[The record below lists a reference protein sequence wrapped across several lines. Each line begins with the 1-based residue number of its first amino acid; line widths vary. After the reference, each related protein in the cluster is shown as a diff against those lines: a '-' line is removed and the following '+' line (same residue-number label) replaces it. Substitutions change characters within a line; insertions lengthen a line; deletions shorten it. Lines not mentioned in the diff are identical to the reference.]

1 MGCKIETHLHTP
13 VISPCGV
20 LTPQELVEGYLQAGF
35 SAITVTDHF
44 HADAFRHAGIDPAG
58 EGAFQAFLEGYRQV
72 CRAAEG
78 TPLRVYYGAELR
90 FRGCGND
97 YLLYGFPE
105 ELLERPEEI
114 WAMGIVRFSELARE
128 AGALLI
134 QAHPYRAY
142 CLPVDPYLIDGV
154 EGVNRHDVH
163 ANHNDLAVAY
173 GRRYGLRITGGSDCH
188 LPEDVGRGGIE
199 ADWLPADSM
208 DLARLL
214 REGAYRILGDDSG
227 LNAGPV

>member
-1 MGCKIETHLHTP
+1 MGYKIETHLHTP

-20 LTPQELVEGYLQAGF
+20 LTPQELVEGYLKAGF
-35 SAITVTDHF
+35 SAITVTEHF

-58 EGAFQAFLEGYRQV
+58 EGTFQAFLEGYRQV

-97 YLLYGFPE
+97 YLLYGFPH
-105 ELLERPEEI
+105 ELLAKPEEV

-142 CLPVDPYLIDGV
+142 CLPVDPYLIDGG

-188 LPEDVGRGGIE
+188 HPADVGRGGIE
-199 ADWLPADSM
+199 AEWLPEDSM

-214 REGAYRILGDDSG
+214 RAGDYRILGDDSG

>member
-1 MGCKIETHLHTP
+1 MGYKIETHLHTP

-20 LTPQELVEGYLQAGF
+20 LTPQELVEGYLKAGF
-35 SAITVTDHF
+35 SAITVTEHF
-44 HADAFRHAGIDPAG
+44 HADAFHHAGIDPAG
-58 EGAFQAFLEGYRQV
+58 EGTFQAYLEGYRQV

-97 YLLYGFPE
+97 YLLYGFPH
-105 ELLERPEEI
+105 ELLAKPEEV

-163 ANHNDLAVAY
+163 ANRNDLAVAY

-188 LPEDVGRGGIE
+188 HPADVGRGGIE
-199 ADWLPADSM
+199 ADWLPEDSM

-214 REGAYRILGDDSG
+214 RAGDYRILGDDSG

>member
-1 MGCKIETHLHTP
+1 MGYKIETHLHTP

-20 LTPQELVEGYLQAGF
+20 LTPQELVEGYLKAGF
-35 SAITVTDHF
+35 SAITVTEHF

-58 EGAFQAFLEGYRQV
+58 EGTFQAFLEGYRQV

-78 TPLRVYYGAELR
+78 TSLRVYYGAELR

-97 YLLYGFPE
+97 YLLYGFPH
-105 ELLERPEEI
+105 ELLSKPEEV

-188 LPEDVGRGGIE
+188 HPADVGRGGIE
-199 ADWLPADSM
+199 ADWLPEDSM

-214 REGAYRILGDDSG
+214 RAGDYRILGDDSG

>member
-1 MGCKIETHLHTP
+1 MGYKIETHLHTP

-20 LTPQELVEGYLQAGF
+20 LTPQELVEGYLKAGF
-35 SAITVTDHF
+35 SAITVTEHF

-58 EGAFQAFLEGYRQV
+58 EGTFQAFLEGYRQV

-97 YLLYGFPE
+97 YLLYGFPH
-105 ELLERPEEI
+105 ELLAKPEEV

-163 ANHNDLAVAY
+163 ANRNDLAVAY

-188 LPEDVGRGGIE
+188 HPADVGRGGIE
-199 ADWLPADSM
+199 ADWLPEDSM

-214 REGAYRILGDDSG
+214 RAGDYRILGDDSG

>member
-1 MGCKIETHLHTP
+1 MGYKIETHLHTP

-20 LTPQELVEGYLQAGF
+20 LTPQELVEGYLAAGF

-44 HADAFRHAGIDPAG
+44 HADAFRHGGIDAEG
-58 EGAFQAFLEGYRQV
+58 EGAFRAFLEGYRQV

-78 TPLRVYYGAELR
+78 TPLRVYYGAEIR

-105 ELLERPEEI
+105 ELLAKPTEV

-142 CLPVDPYLIDGV
+142 CLPVAPYLIDGV

-163 ANHNDLAVAY
+163 ANRNDLAVTYA
-173 GRRYGLRITGGSDCH
+173 RRYGLRITGGSDCH
-188 LPEDVGRGGIE
+188 HLEDVGRGGIE
-199 ADWLPADSM
+199 AQWLPKDSM

-227 LNAGPV
+227 LEAGPV

>member
-1 MGCKIETHLHTP
+1 
-13 VISPCGV
+13 
-20 LTPQELVEGYLQAGF
+20 
-35 SAITVTDHF
+35 
-44 HADAFRHAGIDPAG
+44 
-58 EGAFQAFLEGYRQV
+58 
-72 CRAAEG
+72 
-78 TPLRVYYGAELR
+78 
-90 FRGCGND
+90 
-97 YLLYGFPE
+97 
-105 ELLERPEEI
+105 
-114 WAMGIVRFSELARE
+114 MGIVRFSELARE

-163 ANHNDLAVAY
+163 ANHNDMAVAY

-188 LPEDVGRGGIE
+188 HPADVGRGGIE
-199 ADWLPADSM
+199 ADWLPEDSM

-214 REGAYRILGDDSG
+214 RAGDYRILGDDSG

>member
-1 MGCKIETHLHTP
+1 MGYKIETHLHTP

-20 LTPQELVEGYLQAGF
+20 LTPQELVEGYLKAGF
-35 SAITVTDHF
+35 SAITVTEHF

-58 EGAFQAFLEGYRQV
+58 EGTFQAFLEGYRQV

-78 TPLRVYYGAELR
+78 TSLRVYYGAELR

-97 YLLYGFPE
+97 YLLYGFPH
-105 ELLERPEEI
+105 ELLAKPEEV

-188 LPEDVGRGGIE
+188 HPADVGRGGIE
-199 ADWLPADSM
+199 ADWLPEDSM

-214 REGAYRILGDDSG
+214 RAGDYRILGDDSG

>member
-1 MGCKIETHLHTP
+1 MGYKIETHLHTP

-20 LTPQELVEGYLQAGF
+20 LTPQELVEGYLKAGF
-35 SAITVTDHF
+35 SAITVTEHF

-58 EGAFQAFLEGYRQV
+58 EGTFQAFLEGYRQV

-78 TPLRVYYGAELR
+78 TSLRVYYGAELR

-97 YLLYGFPE
+97 YLLYGFPH
-105 ELLERPEEI
+105 ELLAKPEEV

-163 ANHNDLAVAY
+163 ANHNDMAVAY

-188 LPEDVGRGGIE
+188 HPADVGRGGIE
-199 ADWLPADSM
+199 AEWLPEDSM

-214 REGAYRILGDDSG
+214 RAGDYRILGDDSG

>member
-1 MGCKIETHLHTP
+1 MGYKIETHLHTP
-13 VISPCGV
+13 AISPCGV
-20 LTPQELVEGYLQAGF
+20 LTPQELVEGYLKAGF
-35 SAITVTDHF
+35 SAITVTDHY

-58 EGAFQAFLEGYRQV
+58 EGTFQAFMEGYRQV

-97 YLLYGFPE
+97 YLLYGFPH
-105 ELLERPEEI
+105 ELLAKPEEV

-163 ANHNDLAVAY
+163 ANHNDMAVAY

-188 LPEDVGRGGIE
+188 HPADVGRGGIE
-199 ADWLPADSM
+199 ADWLPEDSM

-214 REGAYRILGDDSG
+214 RAGDYRILGDDSG